1 MHCICNIMLAPWGWN
16 FPCLGSFVC
25 AHDALYLQSDVGAL
39 EVELPRPRV
48 LWVRSWCTVSA
59 ISFCSLTVE
68 IPMHWVLC
76 VCSRG
81 IGSAVK
87 FSPALPFCEFTCQPV
102 RLSGLS
108 KMWKCRLMPKQRK
121 QMRILPACLGQ
132 FVRQV
137 YSICFRCSLTRWES
151 VLGQVH
157 SGQMA
162 GIHFMHL
169 LYNYKGFAAVLSS
182 VSSCSWALAASL

>member
-1 MHCICNIMLAPWGWN
+1 MFIIHCICKALVVVLPMPRVLCMLMMHCICNLMLGPWRWN
-16 FPCLGSFVC
+16 FPCLESAAC
-25 AHDALYLQSDVGAL
+25 AHDALYLQSHFA
-39 EVELPRPRV
+39 
-48 LWVRSWCTVSA
+48 
-59 ISFCSLTVE
+59 SLAVE
-68 IPMHWVLC
+68 IPMPRVLC
-76 VCSRG
+76 VCSRCT
-81 IGSAVK
+81 GSAVK
-87 FSPALPFCEFTCQPV
+87 FSPALSFCEFTCQPV

-151 VLGQVH
+151 VLSPVH

-169 LYNYKGFAAVLSS
+169 LYNYKGFAASLFS